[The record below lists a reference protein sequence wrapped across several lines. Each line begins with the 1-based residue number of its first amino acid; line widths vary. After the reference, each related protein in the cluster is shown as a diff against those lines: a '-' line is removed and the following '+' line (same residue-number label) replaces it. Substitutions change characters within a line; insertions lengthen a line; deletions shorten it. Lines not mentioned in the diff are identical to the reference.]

1 MTNVIIVPPDRQ
13 RWLRFLAAGAL
24 NTLFGFAVY
33 SAAIV
38 LGAPVWAGLVISNAC
53 GIAFNFVTTG
63 GYAFRNR
70 MMERFPRFALS
81 YLGLGLVNWLLID
94 WVGAWVHGPITAQA
108 ILAAPLALLSYSL
121 LVRFVFTPPAAQPTR

>member
-1 MTNVIIVPPDRQ
+1 MIAPPPDRR

-33 SAAIV
+33 SAAIL
-38 LGAPVWAGLVISNAC
+38 LGAPVWAGLVISNSC

-70 MMERFPRFALS
+70 LIERFPRFALS
-81 YLGLGLVNWLLID
+81 YLCLGLVNWLLLV
-94 WVGAWVHGPITAQA
+94 WLGAWLHGPITAQA
-108 ILAAPLALLSYSL
+108 ILAAPLALLSYSIL
-121 LVRFVFTPPAAQPTR
+121 ARFVFTPTAAKLAP

>member
-1 MTNVIIVPPDRQ
+1 MIAPPPDRR

-33 SAAIV
+33 SAAIL
-38 LGAPVWAGLVISNAC
+38 LGAPVWVGLVISNSC

-70 MMERFPRFALS
+70 LIERFPRFALS
-81 YLGLGLVNWLLID
+81 YLCLGFVNWLLLV
-94 WVGAWVHGPITAQA
+94 WLGAWLHGPITAQA
-108 ILAAPLALLSYSL
+108 ILAAPLALLSYSIL
-121 LVRFVFTPPAAQPTR
+121 ARFVFTPTAAKLAP